1 MILNPLVPHP
11 IKPQQLRLYMSATE
25 SGRPRKT
32 AAAQA
37 GISDRTAR
45 RIAAG
50 THRPQRGRARDWQTR
65 QDPFDGLWDA
75 ELKPMLEGEPR
86 LEPTTLFEAL
96 QERYPG
102 RYDDKLRTLQRRVEQ
117 WKAEHG
123 KPKEVMFKIQHE
135 PGGMGLSDFTH
146 LKGVTITIGGQPL
159 QHLLYHYRLA
169 YSGWQYIQV
178 ILGGESFIGLSQ
190 GLQNALFACGGVPQ
204 THRTDSLSAAY
215 RNTGGRNPK
224 LTQLY
229 AEVCDHYR
237 MQATRNNP
245 GVAHEN
251 GAIESS
257 HGYFKRR
264 LCQALYRRGNC
275 EFECIAQYQA
285 FIDTVITKLNAKCR
299 QKFASEQLFLQALP
313 RYRTADYEV
322 LSARVST
329 HSTISIRCILYTV
342 PSRLL
347 GHHLT
352 IHLYHDRLVGFV
364 GTAQVFAL
372 PRLHIAGSAPIRRAR
387 VINYRHVVE
396 SLRRKPRAFLYCD
409 WQNEL
414 LPDDDWRDLW
424 RQLKRVSDPDSA
436 ARLMVEALYI
446 AATQDQEAAVALY
459 LQQELKAGTLS
470 LTHLQQHFQT
480 RTEATPV
487 PALSTQQHALSS
499 YDQFLS
505 PAAHANP
512 IRAFDHSA
520 QTPQTES
527 LPVRLA
533 NDRTPSHTGALVLRS
548 IPLSPSGGGS
558 QSPRPSPDCPRAY
571 RSAIALRQSLV

>member
-1 MILNPLVPHP
+1 
-11 IKPQQLRLYMSATE
+11 
-25 SGRPRKT
+25 
-32 AAAQA
+32 
-37 GISDRTAR
+37 
-45 RIAAG
+45 
-50 THRPQRGRARDWQTR
+50 
-65 QDPFDGLWDA
+65 
-75 ELKPMLEGEPR
+75 MLEGEPR
-86 LEPTTLFEAL
+86 LEPTTLFEEL

-135 PGGMGLSDFTH
+135 PGVMGLSDFTH
-146 LKGVTITIGGQPL
+146 LKSVTITIGGQPL
-159 QHLLYHYRLA
+159 QHILYHYRLA

-224 LTQLY
+224 LTRMY
-229 AEVCDHYR
+229 AQVCDHYR

-251 GAIESS
+251 GAIEGS

-264 LCQALYRRGNC
+264 LCQALYRRGSF
-275 EFECIAQYQA
+275 EFEGIAQYQA
-285 FIDTVITKLNAKCR
+285 FINTVILKLNAKCI
-299 QKFASEQLFLQALP
+299 QKFEIEKPFLQALP

-322 LSARVST
+322 LSARVSA

-342 PSRLL
+342 PSRLI
-347 GHHLT
+347 GHPLT

-364 GTAQVFAL
+364 GTASVFDM
-372 PRLHIAGSAPIRRAR
+372 PRLHVSGSAPIRRAR

-409 WQNEL
+409 WQSEL

-424 RQLKRVSDPDSA
+424 SQLHQRSDPDSA

-446 AATQDQEAAVALY
+446 AATQDQEAAVATY
-459 LQQELKAGTLS
+459 LQQELETETLS
-470 LTHLQQHFQT
+470 LTRLQQHFQT

-487 PALSTQQHALSS
+487 PDISTQQHALSS

-505 PAAHANP
+505 PAAHPNP
-512 IRAFDHSA
+512 IREPDHSA
-520 QTPQTES
+520 QTPQTEP

-533 NDRTPSHTGALVLRS
+533 NDRTPSHPGELVLRS
-548 IPLSPSGGGS
+548 IPAGTGRRGS
-558 QSPRPSPDCPRAY
+558 QSPRPSSDCPRAH
-571 RSAIALRQSLV
+571 RSAVALRKILAPQSRYFSLPALPKC